1 MFGLTFTFLSTLTQ
15 CYSQTVVLQP
25 DMFVGGNGI
34 TSDGGSSRCSEYAYF
49 RSYIR
54 LNTSSYPVSGV
65 FNPEHFD
72 VNLDIESFPN
82 ITCAFSFDRMFIYS
96 QNDIESGILQIE
108 GESNWDCVVPKTM
121 VCDGSTPNCLT
132 DECDCVNGTSIFY
145 CPTKRGC
152 IPFDALCD
160 GIGDCPDQSDEC
172 LCQDSV
178 QFKCPGVA
186 DLTPICVMK
195 GPGFCKRVKNFK
207 DCTASSELNCSTLEW
222 TSQDAVLPFVKCMN
236 FIDRLHD
243 RYYTQ
248 DPLRDPGM
256 VILQKLIANAEKICE
271 KRFKDYNS
279 STWTRFTERV
289 FAQMSY
295 ISRGA
300 LKYSCDRLDKI
311 TPTGH
316 IETKN
321 SIFIHQICDKI
332 VDCENLSDENKC
344 PGRFYCDG
352 VDFQWV
358 EESKRCDFTKDCSNG
373 HDECFECNF
382 GSMTSDKFLL
392 KSELLICVTAI
403 FCLLILGLNMREFY
417 KGCCYKPT
425 TNVGKID
432 KILKLQ
438 VNFYDFLMG
447 VYLGSLLN
455 ATIFIKVKVGAYCLY
470 DHIWRSGP
478 YCDLL
483 GVVFSVSSQGS
494 LVIISLMSIIRSII
508 CNMDFFDIPVH
519 YVTNCSIVLA
529 LFVVSN
535 AIIPI
540 VGISKIKK
548 MFRTAMV
555 LKNGLKNP
563 FMEKFDEEHIVRIY
577 NTFYPLFPTD
587 DIYKM
592 IDDIGNITS
601 DPTLFHYNEIGYYG
615 STPHCIQNIFNKQV
629 S

>member
-1 MFGLTFTFLSTLTQ
+1 MFGLTFTFFSSLTQ

-25 DMFVGGNGI
+25 YMTAGGYGR
-34 TSDGGSSRCSEYAYF
+34 SSRCSEYAYF

-72 VNLDIESFPN
+72 VNLDIESLPN

-96 QNDIESGILQIE
+96 QNEIESGSLKIE

-121 VCDGSTPNCLT
+121 VCDGN
-132 DECDCVNGTSIFY
+132 
-145 CPTKRGC
+145 
-152 IPFDALCD
+152 
-160 GIGDCPDQSDEC
+160 
-172 LCQDSV
+172 
-178 QFKCPGVA
+178 
-186 DLTPICVMK
+186 
-195 GPGFCKRVKNFK
+195 
-207 DCTASSELNCSTLEW
+207 
-222 TSQDAVLPFVKCMN
+222 
-236 FIDRLHD
+236 
-243 RYYTQ
+243 
-248 DPLRDPGM
+248 
-256 VILQKLIANAEKICE
+256 
-271 KRFKDYNS
+271 
-279 STWTRFTERV
+279 TWTRFTERV
-289 FAQMSY
+289 FAQISY
-295 ISRGA
+295 ISRGV
-300 LKYSCDRLDKI
+300 LKYSCDRLDEI

-316 IETKN
+316 IETNN

-332 VDCENLSDENKC
+332 VDCEDLSDENKC

-358 EESKRCDFTKDCSNG
+358 EESKRCDFTKYCSNG
-373 HDECFECNF
+373 RDECFECNF

-403 FCLLILGLNMREFY
+403 FSLLILGLNVREFY

-470 DHIWRSGP
+470 DHIWRSDS

-483 GVVFSVSSQGS
+483 GVIFSVSSQGS
-494 LVIISLMSIIRSII
+494 LFIISLMSIIRSII
-508 CNMDFFDIPVH
+508 CNIDFFDIPVH

-540 VGISKIKK
+540 VGLSKIKK
-548 MFRTAMV
+548 MFRTAIV
-555 LKNGLKNP
+555 LKNGL
-563 FMEKFDEEHIVRIY
+563 
-577 NTFYPLFPTD
+577 
-587 DIYKM
+587 
-592 IDDIGNITS
+592 
-601 DPTLFHYNEIGYYG
+601 
-615 STPHCIQNIFNKQV
+615 
-629 S
+629 